1 VNAMPVVKR
10 TRTVGVE
17 AEHVW
22 RLVANPERL
31 AAWWPGVQRVEDAS
45 PQAWTTVMTSPNGRT
60 VRVDYSRVEQRPPR
74 LLVWRQEI
82 DESPFE
88 RILAEAVT
96 EVEVEPAAGGS
107 TTVVLTERT
116 RLRGF
121 ARLGLLQWRR
131 ASRKRLDGALQGLE
145 EALA

>member
-1 VNAMPVVKR
+1 
-10 TRTVGVE
+10 
-17 AEHVW
+17 
-22 RLVANPERL
+22 
-31 AAWWPGVQRVEDAS
+31 VQRVEDAS